1 MDAELEELFERLQ
14 DHAKDEGVIDSKK
27 FDAIM
32 KLLKSKQEA
41 LLVTTIQRI
50 LSGLKNTLIY
60 IEREPDKAL
69 VFDMVAELAKSDE
82 VRDFFVDA
90 GWIALA
96 LDHLENEDDNIVL
109 HALRSIGNICFNNDL
124 GRKALLGANGAHDI
138 VNKLQRL
145 NQNYDPSHDNRM
157 DVVTCGC
164 VLNLATDD
172 PEVSLEMV
180 SCGAMP
186 SLLGLARQSISS
198 NPVLCRMAVSAI
210 SVIINSVE
218 GKASFVENGGPGVLI
233 EILRQGTDDEE
244 LSYVTLEV
252 LSPLVIIDD
261 DIKVEV
267 ARSGGAASLTQVVA
281 DCRAQYDTDES
292 KKYRLETAADMI
304 VTILTEN
311 VCMRLLFENGE
322 GVVLKECINWLSSR
336 NRHLEISGALALGN
350 FGRSDENC
358 IRLVEIGAHKYL
370 LNHINVAQ
378 QRPDPFKHLQ
388 AVFGALKNLALPVP
402 NKSVLV
408 RDGCLEA
415 CLNML
420 KSQSPIILAKV
431 LGTMCAMMMAP
442 SDIANRIMNMKGQ
455 LEVLVRLSKTSN
467 EDVKMEA
474 CRLLALLVKQGQ
486 STEISNKMI
495 MAGGLSSIIEVISS
509 PKNVV
514 QNEALIA
521 MTVMASTVKAEFYPK
536 LRETGL
542 MHQLIKLIRENRLSV
557 QACYNS
563 MAYLEAL
570 SLREYFVRDLQVAG
584 ISRLLEDLM
593 HHQDENI
600 RKRALIML
608 TSIKARQLQEDL

>member
-172 PEVSLEMV
+172 L
-180 SCGAMP
+180 
-186 SLLGLARQSISS
+186 
-198 NPVLCRMAVSAI
+198 
-210 SVIINSVE
+210 E

-442 SDIANRIMNMKGQ
+442 RAITLENQSYSITGDIANRIMNMKGQ